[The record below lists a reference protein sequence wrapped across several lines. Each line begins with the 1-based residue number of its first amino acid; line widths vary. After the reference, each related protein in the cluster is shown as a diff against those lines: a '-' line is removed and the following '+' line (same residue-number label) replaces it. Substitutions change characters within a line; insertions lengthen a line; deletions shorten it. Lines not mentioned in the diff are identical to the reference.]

1 MSLNESMLGL
11 TNGKTPK
18 LVMFDLD
25 GTLIDSVPDI
35 AVAINRMLEGIG
47 RKAAGEE
54 LVRNWVGNGSA
65 ALVARALLNRLI
77 PSDEIPQA
85 IDDLQADPTDL
96 WNKGVEGFQH
106 HYSNNCA
113 EYTRIYPGVI
123 EFLDYLAAQRV
134 PMAILTN
141 KPTLFTGPILEALKL
156 DHYFQQVVCGD
167 TCERKKPEPD
177 QLNYLLEKFNTKPQQ
192 ALMVGDSIND
202 VLAARHAN
210 VPVIAVSYGYNYD
223 GPIANSKPD
232 LVIDSLAELI

>member
-1 MSLNESMLGL
+1 MSLTEAMPGL
-11 TNGKTPK
+11 TNGNMPE

-35 AVAINRMLEGIG
+35 AVAIDRMLEGIG

-54 LVRNWVGNGSA
+54 RVRNWVGNGSA
-65 ALVARALLNRLI
+65 ALVARALLNRLV
-77 PSDEIPQA
+77 PSEEIPQA
-85 IDDLQADPTDL
+85 IENLQADPTGL
-96 WNKGVEGFQH
+96 WDKGVAGFQD

-123 EFLDYLAAQRV
+123 EFLDHLAVRQV

-141 KPTLFTGPILEALKL
+141 KPTLFTDPILEALKL

-167 TCERKKPEPD
+167 TCERKKPAPD
-177 QLNYLLEKFNTKPQQ
+177 QLNYLLEKFATKPQQ

-210 VPVIAVSYGYNYD
+210 VPVVAVSYGYNYD

>member
-1 MSLNESMLGL
+1 MPLNESMLAL
-11 TNGKTPK
+11 TSGNMPE

-35 AVAINRMLEGIG
+35 AVAIDRMLEGIG

-77 PSDEIPQA
+77 PSEEIPQA
-85 IDDLQADPTDL
+85 IDDLQADPSGL
-96 WNKGVEGFQH
+96 WDKGVAGFQH

-123 EFLDYLAAQRV
+123 EFLDYLVDQRV
-134 PMAILTN
+134 PMTVLTN

-177 QLNYLLEKFNTKPQQ
+177 QLNYLLEKFDTEPQQ

-202 VLAARHAN
+202 VLAARNAS

>member
-1 MSLNESMLGL
+1 MLE
-11 TNGKTPK
+11 

-35 AVAINRMLEGIG
+35 AVAIDRMLEGIG

-77 PSDEIPQA
+77 PSEEIPQA
-85 IDDLQADPTDL
+85 IDDLQADPSEL
-96 WNKGVEGFQH
+96 WDKGVAGFQH

-123 EFLDYLAAQRV
+123 EFLDYLADQRV

-156 DHYFQQVVCGD
+156 DHYFGQVVCGD

-177 QLNYLLEKFNTKPQQ
+177 QLNYLLEKFDTEPQQ

-202 VLAARHAN
+202 VLAARNAS